1 MKFPFPDE
9 IKFEIKTKNKL
20 LKKYKSKKRQVEDYN
35 TELDNFRAS
44 IKSLKSKISVFNNK
58 LWTDFTNKV
67 GPSPISSRL
76 WLNKIKKNLG

>member
-20 LKKYKSKKRQVEDYN
+20 LKKYKSKKRQGEDYN

-58 LWTDFTNKV
+58 LTCDFFQY
-67 GPSPISSRL
+67 
-76 WLNKIKKNLG
+76 LNT